1 MEICGPPS
9 PPLRAAWKSLLKSE
23 TARMLPISVVHGQI
37 DDERHL
43 TCYFGMLF
51 PTGRSF
57 ESRRPVGGGN
67 TSRALRL
74 RVAQAQGAA
83 RGSRLSCASARP
95 GARAASECLAAGS
108 EPRGGRCRA
117 ARTRHAVCGRI
128 HVDASAPRA

>member
-43 TCYFGMLF
+43 TCYFGMLS
-51 PTGRSF
+51 PTDRSF

-74 RVAQAQGAA
+74 RH
-83 RGSRLSCASARP
+83 SRA
-95 GARAASECLAAGS
+95 
-108 EPRGGRCRA
+108 
-117 ARTRHAVCGRI
+117 
-128 HVDASAPRA
+128 

>member
-43 TCYFGMLF
+43 TCYFGMLS
-51 PTGRSF
+51 PTDRSF

-67 TSRALRL
+67 TSRAALIP
-74 RVAQAQGAA
+74 A
-83 RGSRLSCASARP
+83 P
-95 GARAASECLAAGS
+95 GFLG
-108 EPRGGRCRA
+108 
-117 ARTRHAVCGRI
+117 
-128 HVDASAPRA
+128 

>member
-57 ESRRPVGGGN
+57 ESRRPVGGG
-67 TSRALRL
+67 
-74 RVAQAQGAA
+74 
-83 RGSRLSCASARP
+83 SRLSCASARP

>member
-51 PTGRSF
+51 PS
-57 ESRRPVGGGN
+57 PN
-67 TSRALRL
+67 
-74 RVAQAQGAA
+74 
-83 RGSRLSCASARP
+83 
-95 GARAASECLAAGS
+95 
-108 EPRGGRCRA
+108 
-117 ARTRHAVCGRI
+117 
-128 HVDASAPRA
+128 

>member
-67 TSRALRL
+67 TSRALRAAPA
-74 RVAQAQGAA
+74 RGAGAA

>member
-74 RVAQAQGAA
+74 RVEP
-83 RGSRLSCASARP
+83 RLSCASARP

>member
-51 PTGRSF
+51 PTGR
-57 ESRRPVGGGN
+57 GHG
-67 TSRALRL
+67 
-74 RVAQAQGAA
+74 
-83 RGSRLSCASARP
+83 
-95 GARAASECLAAGS
+95 
-108 EPRGGRCRA
+108 RGGRTHHCLSLVVRRLGEDRGVLLLNFAECRFMTA
-117 ARTRHAVCGRI
+117 QDIKGG
-128 HVDASAPRA
+128 

>member
-67 TSRALRL
+67 TSRALPRL
-74 RVAQAQGAA
+74 GAW
-83 RGSRLSCASARP
+83 RRRSARLAP
-95 GARAASECLAAGS
+95 ELCFSSAR
-108 EPRGGRCRA
+108 
-117 ARTRHAVCGRI
+117 RTRSERV
-128 HVDASAPRA
+128 PRSWQ

>member
-1 MEICGPPS
+1 MGCPCFTCHTSNSRGPRHQEICGPPS

-43 TCYFGMLF
+43 TCYFGMLS

-74 RVAQAQGAA
+74 RVAQAQ
-83 RGSRLSCASARP
+83 
-95 GARAASECLAAGS
+95 
-108 EPRGGRCRA
+108 RA
-117 ARTRHAVCGRI
+117 ARA
-128 HVDASAPRA
+128 

>member
-1 MEICGPPS
+1 MFCRETLIKNRNLGTCRQLGQGACQWKSAGRPRRPCA
-9 PPLRAAWKSLLKSE
+9 RAWKSLLKSE

-74 RVAQAQGAA
+74 RVAQAQ
-83 RGSRLSCASARP
+83 
-95 GARAASECLAAGS
+95 
-108 EPRGGRCRA
+108 RA
-117 ARTRHAVCGRI
+117 ARA
-128 HVDASAPRA
+128 

>member
-1 MEICGPPS
+1 MKICGPPS

-74 RVAQAQGAA
+74 RVAQAQ
-83 RGSRLSCASARP
+83 
-95 GARAASECLAAGS
+95 
-108 EPRGGRCRA
+108 RA
-117 ARTRHAVCGRI
+117 ARA
-128 HVDASAPRA
+128 

>member
-57 ESRRPVGGGN
+57 ESRRPVGGN
-67 TSRALRL
+67 TSCAASH
-74 RVAQAQGAA
+74 AQAQ
-83 RGSRLSCASARP
+83 
-95 GARAASECLAAGS
+95 
-108 EPRGGRCRA
+108 RA
-117 ARTRHAVCGRI
+117 ARACELCFSSARRTRSERV
-128 HVDASAPRA
+128 PRSWQ

>member
-43 TCYFGMLF
+43 TCYFWHALSHRPIVRIPPAG
-51 PTGRSF
+51 GRRQH
-57 ESRRPVGGGN
+57 EP
-67 TSRALRL
+67 RAAPARG
-74 RVAQAQGAA
+74 AGAA

>member
-67 TSRALRL
+67 TTRR
-74 RVAQAQGAA
+74 R
-83 RGSRLSCASARP
+83 SARLVFELCFSS
-95 GARAASECLAAGS
+95 AR
-108 EPRGGRCRA
+108 
-117 ARTRHAVCGRI
+117 RTRSERV
-128 HVDASAPRA
+128 PRSWQ

>member
-67 TSRALRL
+67 TRR
-74 RVAQAQGAA
+74 R
-83 RGSRLSCASARP
+83 SARLAP
-95 GARAASECLAAGS
+95 ELCFSSAR
-108 EPRGGRCRA
+108 
-117 ARTRHAVCGRI
+117 RTRSERV
-128 HVDASAPRA
+128 PRSWQ